1 MTNIML
7 YWYVVLG
14 LWVLLALSILFTGYA
29 LKKRSWQAMVASVLC
44 SIPNT
49 AFVLS
54 VELEKIMYV
63 LLIWFIVQLALLYF
77 LYKKH
82 PLIQE

>member
-1 MTNIML
+1 MLL
-7 YWYVVLG
+7 YWYVVLW

-29 LKKRSWQAMVASVLC
+29 LKKVSWKVMIASVIF

-49 AFVLS
+49 IFVLFE
-54 VELEKIMYV
+54 ELEKVMY
-63 LLIWFIVQLALLYF
+63 LLLVWFIVQLALLYS

-82 PLIQE
+82 SLIKE